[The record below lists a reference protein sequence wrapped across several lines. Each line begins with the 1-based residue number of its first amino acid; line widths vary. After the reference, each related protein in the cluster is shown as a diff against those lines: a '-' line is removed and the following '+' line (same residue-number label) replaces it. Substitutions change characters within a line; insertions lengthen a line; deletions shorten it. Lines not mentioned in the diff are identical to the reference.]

1 MGWKRNLRTSTHNV
15 RRLLAAVLGVML
27 SASVQAASIEARLIR
42 ASNET
47 DKPDEQLTKLEPKL
61 KKVFGYKHYQQLG
74 LKGGPLKENSQLR
87 LDLGEGI
94 VILVTLKAPEKKGQ
108 MMDFEM
114 YSGRAALVKSSVRVN
129 RGELLVK
136 GPEVGNTLLV
146 VSLA

>member
-1 MGWKRNLRTSTHNV
+1 MRW
-15 RRLLAAVLGVML
+15 LAAVLLGLFL

-42 ASNET
+42 ASNEA

-74 LKGGPLKENSQLR
+74 LKGEPLKENSQVR

-94 VILVTLKAPEKKGQ
+94 VILVTLRPLEKKQQ

-114 YSGRAALVKSSVRVN
+114 YSGRAALVKSSVRVS
-129 RGELLVK
+129 RSELLVK

-146 VSLA
+146 VSLAVVE

>member
-1 MGWKRNLRTSTHNV
+1 MRW
-15 RRLLAAVLGVML
+15 LAAALLGVIL
-27 SASVQAASIEARLIR
+27 SVSVQAASIEARLIR

-61 KKVFGYKHYQQLG
+61 KKVFGYRHYQQLG
-74 LKGGPLKENSQLR
+74 LQSGPLKENDQLR

-94 VILVTLKAPEKKGQ
+94 VIFVTPRAAEKKGR

-114 YSGRAALVKSSVRVN
+114 YSGRAALVKSSVRVG

-136 GPEVGNTLLV
+136 GPDVGNTVLV
-146 VSLA
+146 ISLALVE

>member
-1 MGWKRNLRTSTHNV
+1 MRWLVAS
-15 RRLLAAVLGVML
+15 LLGVVL
-27 SASVQAASIEARLIR
+27 SVSVQGASIEVRLIS

-61 KKVFGYKHYQQLG
+61 KKVFGYRLYQQLG
-74 LKGGPLKENSQLR
+74 LQRGPLKENGQVR

-94 VILVTLKAPEKKGQ
+94 VIFVTPRAVEKKGQ

-114 YSGRAALVKSSVRVN
+114 YSGRAALVKSSVRVGH
-129 RGELLVK
+129 GELLVK

-146 VSLA
+146 VSLAVVE

>member
-1 MGWKRNLRTSTHNV
+1 MRWLV
-15 RRLLAAVLGVML
+15 APLLAVVL

-61 KKVFGYKHYQQLG
+61 KKVFGYRHYQQLG
-74 LKGGPLKENSQLR
+74 LQRGPFKENAQLR

-94 VILVTLKAPEKKGQ
+94 VILVTPRAAEKKGR

-114 YSGRAALVKSSVRVN
+114 YSGRAALVKSSVRVG
-129 RGELLVK
+129 RSELFVK

-146 VSLA
+146 VSLAVVE

>member
-1 MGWKRNLRTSTHNV
+1 MRW
-15 RRLLAAVLGVML
+15 LAAALLGVIL
-27 SASVQAASIEARLIR
+27 SVSVQAASIEARLIR

-61 KKVFGYKHYQQLG
+61 KKVFGYRHYQQLG
-74 LKGGPLKENSQLR
+74 LQSGPLKENDQLR

-94 VILVTLKAPEKKGQ
+94 VIFVTPRAAEKKGR

-114 YSGRAALVKSSVRVN
+114 YSGRAALVKSSVRVG

-136 GPEVGNTLLV
+136 GPDVGNTVLV
-146 VSLA
+146 VSLAVVE

>member
-1 MGWKRNLRTSTHNV
+1 MRW
-15 RRLLAAVLGVML
+15 LLAALLGVVL

-61 KKVFGYKHYQQLG
+61 KKVFGYRHYQQLG
-74 LKGGPLKENSQLR
+74 LQQGPLEENGQLR

-94 VILVTLKAPEKKGQ
+94 VIFVTPRAAEKKGR

-114 YSGRAALVKSSVRVN
+114 YSGRAALVKSSVRVGH
-129 RGELLVK
+129 GELLVK

-146 VSLA
+146 VSLAVVE

>member
-1 MGWKRNLRTSTHNV
+1 MRWV
-15 RRLLAAVLGVML
+15 LAALLGVIL
-27 SASVQAASIEARLIR
+27 STSVRAASIEARLIR

-74 LKGGPLKENSQLR
+74 LKGGPLKENEQLR

-94 VILVTLKAPEKKGQ
+94 VILITLRPPEKKQQ
-108 MMDFEM
+108 MMDLEM
-114 YSGRAALVKSSVRVN
+114 YSGRAALVKSSVRAS
-129 RGELLVK
+129 RSELLVK

-146 VSLA
+146 VSLAVVE

>member
-1 MGWKRNLRTSTHNV
+1 MRW
-15 RRLLAAVLGVML
+15 LLAAFVGVVL

-61 KKVFGYKHYQQLG
+61 KKVFGYRHYQQLG
-74 LKGGPLKENSQLR
+74 LQQGPLEENGQLR

-94 VILVTLKAPEKKGQ
+94 VIFVTPRAAEKKGR

-114 YSGRAALVKSSVRVN
+114 YSGRAALVKSSVRVGH
-129 RGELLVK
+129 GELLVK

-146 VSLA
+146 VSLAVVE